1 MLSNAQSMG
10 YSQIMGTD
18 LVDSS
23 AALNAGRNTIMSEKD
38 KKEPNVVIS
47 YYLVEE
53 TMDKASTK
61 SLKIEAPTV
70 EEATKLFTEK
80 LKEVG
85 FDKK

>member
-1 MLSNAQSMG
+1 MG
-10 YSQIMGTD
+10 YSQIMSTD

-23 AALNAGRNTIMSEKD
+23 AALNAGRNTIMTDKTE
-38 KKEPNVVIS
+38 KKEPNVVIA

-85 FDKK
+85 FNK